1 MPGLARARADIRLV
15 NSSDCPMIDI
25 LYFARLRESL
35 GRPHEQLDLCEGM
48 TSVADLLAHL
58 RTRGE
63 PWATT
68 LGEGESVLTAVNQEI
83 ARPDTPIRDGDEIA
97 IFPPV
102 TGG

>member
-1 MPGLARARADIRLV
+1 
-15 NSSDCPMIDI
+15 MIDI

-35 GRPHEQLDLCEGM
+35 GLAREQLDFSDNLG
-48 TSVADLLAHL
+48 SIADLLAHL

-63 PWATT
+63 PWSTT
-68 LGEGESVLTAVNQEI
+68 LGEGESVLAAVNQQI
-83 ARPDTPIRDGDEIA
+83 ARPDTPIKDGDEVA

>member
-1 MPGLARARADIRLV
+1 
-15 NSSDCPMIDI
+15 MIDI

-35 GRPHEQLDLCEGM
+35 GLAREQLDFSENIDSIGG
-48 TSVADLLAHL
+48 LLAFL

-63 PWATT
+63 PWSTT
-68 LGEGESVLTAVNQEI
+68 LGEGESVLAAVNQEI
-83 ARPDTPIRDGDEIA
+83 ARPDTTIKDGDEVA